1 MPLTVIPLVINIMI
15 GGAIWISELSILT
28 KVIITVLLV
37 VKFLTYFY
45 SVLMADSDLVR
56 NVGLIVCGLLN
67 LGGIVFTAIQEIW
80 TATIPFATL
89 LVILIVWR
97 VMPTID
103 LFRKGGKEK

>member
-15 GGAIWISELSILT
+15 GGAIWIRELSILT

-45 SVLMADSDLVR
+45 SVLMADTDLVH
-56 NVGLIVCGLLN
+56 NVGLIGCGLLK

-103 LFRKGGKEK
+103 FSRKGGKEK

>member
-15 GGAIWISELSILT
+15 GGAIWIRELSILT

-45 SVLMADSDLVR
+45 SVLMADSDLVC

-67 LGGIVFTAIQEIW
+67 LGGIVFTAIQGIW

-103 LFRKGGKEK
+103 FSRKGGKEK

>member
-28 KVIITVLLV
+28 KVIITMLLV

>member
-45 SVLMADSDLVR
+45 SVLMADTDLVH

-89 LVILIVWR
+89 LVLLIVWR
-97 VMPTID
+97 VLPAID
-103 LFRKGGKEK
+103 FSRKDGKES

>member
-28 KVIITVLLV
+28 KVIITMLLV

-45 SVLMADSDLVR
+45 SVLMADSDLVC

-89 LVILIVWR
+89 LVILKHWR

-103 LFRKGGKEK
+103 FFRKGGKEK